1 MPYQPNIS
9 YHGDRYLFEGIA
21 SLGQAFGSALR
32 ERDARKY
39 QEGLVAKDRKQQEVD
54 LAADEAKKA
63 KATRTFLATWMPEGK
78 DKFETMGLAEL
89 EGTARAI
96 AAQQTDKERALRNES
111 LQLNNAAIREAGA
124 RRVREDAALRG
135 FLTDVADFSGLAGAA
150 NGEPALMLRPELRTQ
165 LSQPGGI
172 GLAALARN
180 PDVAPA
186 VSERVVAES
195 VRRPPVPFR
204 PEVLEL
210 GDGVKAVRT
219 GPNSVDV
226 LKPGATGQKPTVK
239 VSSKVGTGA
248 NAAEVTR
255 ELTDEQ
261 YAEYVKEQRQAEMR
275 PKIQERLKRR
285 AELRALI
292 ATGDRHVGFEAKYLP
307 SFGDRQKE
315 LLQVEQELKDLGHA
329 DAAEEPAPPSP
340 GIPVG
345 GSETVNGVRIQR
357 TK

>member
-1 MPYQPNIS
+1 MPYSPGTQ
-9 YHGDRYLFEGIA
+9 YEGHRYLYAGLA

-39 QEGLVAKDRKQQEVD
+39 QEGLVAKERKQQDVD

-63 KATRTFLATWMPEGK
+63 KATRTFLSTWMPEAK

-96 AAQQTDKERALRNES
+96 AAQQADKERALRNES
-111 LQLNNAAIREAGA
+111 QQLNNAAIREAGA
-124 RRVREDAALRG
+124 RRVREAAALRG
-135 FLTDVADFSGLAGAA
+135 FLSDVADFSGLAGAA

-186 VSERVVAES
+186 LSERVVTDA
-195 VRRPPVPFR
+195 VRRPAPPFR

-226 LKPGATGQKPTVK
+226 LKPNPTGQKPTVK
-239 VSSKVGTGA
+239 VTSKVGPAG
-248 NAAEVTR
+248 NAADVTR
-255 ELTDEQ
+255 ELTEDQ
-261 YAEYVKEQRQAEMR
+261 FAEYVNEQRRAEVR
-275 PKIQERLKRR
+275 PRIEAKLKRR

-315 LLQVEQELKDLGHA
+315 LLQIEQELKDLGYA
-329 DAAEEPAPPSP
+329 DAAEASAPDSP
-340 GIPVG
+340 ELPVG
-345 GSETVNGVRIQR
+345 ESRTVNGVRIQR